1 MQYYPNVFQ
10 GFWVPCISL
19 LSIRDKVYPFLVAG
33 GAQVI
38 FALLKIDRGSLY
50 VVFPEYSSKLDSVE
64 YDVLEVRTL
73 SKKVK
78 ITVKDILGREVPI
91 PDNIKPFRAT
101 NIYVVKN
108 DSSIF
113 DLIIEYA
120 FFYEGHKVY
129 ISFLTGKVL
138 QKLPENAVALPA
150 DAKYIVSTVFSR
162 YGLCKLSSGS
172 TLPAFY

>member
-1 MQYYPNVFQ
+1 MV
-10 GFWVPCISL
+10 CISL

-33 GAQVI
+33 GAQVV
-38 FALLKIDRGSLY
+38 FALLKIDRGSLHA
-50 VVFPEYSSKLDSVE
+50 VFPDYSPKLDTVE

-78 ITVKDILGREVPI
+78 ITVKDVLGKEVPI
-91 PDNIKPFRAT
+91 PENIKPFRAT

-108 DSSIF
+108 DSNIP
-113 DLIIEYA
+113 DLLIEYA

-129 ISFLTGKVL
+129 
-138 QKLPENAVALPA
+138 VALPA
-150 DAKYIVSTVFSR
+150 NSKSIVSTVFSR